1 MRRIS
6 DSIQCV
12 YFFRV
17 FNLSLLQLDYNEK
30 DNGLGKKT
38 INLGA
43 YSSIIYYLYLTAKT
57 PSQQIKIVK

>member
-6 DSIQCV
+6 DGIQCG

-17 FNLSLLQLDYNEK
+17 FNLSLLKLDYNEK

-38 INLGA
+38 INLGR
-43 YSSIIYYLYLTAKT
+43 YPSIIYYLYLTAK
-57 PSQQIKIVK
+57 SLLNKLK